1 MSTTAFL
8 LQYVSA
14 NYQKE
19 YVCAIWRVWNHFWY
33 CTLMYVI
40 IIDLIKNMQIDE
52 FAVLTIINIINT
64 NVNSI

>member
-19 YVCAIWRVWNHFWY
+19 YVCAIW
-33 CTLMYVI
+33 L

>member
-1 MSTTAFL
+1 M
-8 LQYVSA
+8 
-14 NYQKE
+14 
-19 YVCAIWRVWNHFWY
+19 Y

-52 FAVLTIINIINT
+52 FATLTIINIINT